1 MQVDFVHCSDW
12 YLPVGNEVHD
22 VLGKHKL
29 PVCSHRE
36 GEDWEAFKTKA
47 IQAGLRIQVFDITGK
62 TSAASILKGD
72 KSTMKFSHTEGKPEV
87 AEDDGFFP
95 VPPEEAP
102 FPVIGD
108 QA

>member
-12 YLPVGNEVHD
+12 YLPVGDGVC
-22 VLGKHKL
+22 VTLGKYKL

-36 GEDWEAFKTKA
+36 GVDWEGFKAKA
-47 IQAGLRIQVFDITGK
+47 ILAGLRIQVFDITGK

-72 KSTMKFSHTEGKPEV
+72 KSTLKFSHTEGKPVETK
-87 AEDDGFFP
+87 DDFFP
-95 VPPEEAP
+95 VPADEAP